1 MILRGRLSA
10 QAFLRRQKPIGH
22 AKLPEFLSR
31 NVRVW
36 FRQYLEQP
44 STAASKSASSNK
56 DTPTWNRAKS
66 GRPALYQLW
75 IAPVSIFSAQPAA
88 LHRFPATPQG
98 RRPYSA
104 SFLTRRA
111 RCVPQ
116 FQLSTRPDA
125 VTRRMLDNFPMPLF
139 RQNDYK

>member
-10 QAFLRRQKPIGH
+10 QAFLRRQKAIGH

-36 FRQYLEQP
+36 FRQYLEQH
-44 STAASKSASSNK
+44 STAPSKSASSNK

-88 LHRFPATPQG
+88 LHRFPETQG

-116 FQLSTRPDA
+116 FHLSPRPEEA
-125 VTRRMLDNFPMPLF
+125 TRRMLDNLPIALF